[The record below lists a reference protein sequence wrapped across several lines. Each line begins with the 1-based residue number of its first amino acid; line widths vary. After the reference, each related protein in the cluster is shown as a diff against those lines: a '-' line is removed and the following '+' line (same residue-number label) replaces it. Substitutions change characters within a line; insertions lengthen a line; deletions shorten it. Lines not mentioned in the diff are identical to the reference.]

1 MHPGARVPRPRS
13 PRAILGAVALLCAV
27 FAAPHCA
34 SAASEPVVFPSL
46 AVGKTVYRD
55 VRIKSR
61 DDRSV
66 FFTYAGGIGSARL
79 RDLPPEAQ
87 ARLGYDPLTA
97 PPEPAPPTPK
107 AVPPMLARRAPVSDN
122 FASSNQRLDRLFLS
136 FDSVAN
142 LAPRLSLQDDYT
154 RLDLTVKDQ
163 GRRPSCSVYAIVSA
177 LEFQFFQLH
186 GRAEDFSEEY
196 LIWATRR
203 SLGLV
208 GRDGLPI
215 RNTRGE
221 PVTDAGYTLPSVVGA
236 LATYGVALEEEMP
249 GDNTRSLDEI
259 PTPDRTLID
268 FSRQRRAVF
277 IAQIPGRETEAIL
290 NNVVHALNAGLPVPA
305 GIDWPAEATSRHGL
319 LDAQETIPNASH
331 AVTFVGYECPTCRP
345 EDAVFIFKNSYGT
358 AWGES
363 GYGRATWR
371 YLTRH
376 LREAYVLDVR
386 ALDAGR

>member
-1 MHPGARVPRPRS
+1 MHPGHTRFSPRPPSRLLLAAGLAVL
-13 PRAILGAVALLCAV
+13 AIVGPLVAA
-27 FAAPHCA
+27 
-34 SAASEPVVFPSL
+34 ETIQFPSL
-46 AVGKTVYRD
+46 TVGKTVYRD
-55 VRIKSR
+55 VRVKSR
-61 DDRSV
+61 DARSV
-66 FFTYAGGIGSARL
+66 FFTYAGGVGSARL

-97 PPEPAPPTPK
+97 PPEPGPKPVAIPP
-107 AVPPMLARRAPVSDN
+107 ALARRAPISDN
-122 FASSNQRLDRLFLS
+122 LASSNQRLDRLFLS

-142 LAPRLSLQDDYT
+142 FAPRLSLQDDYS

-208 GRDGLPI
+208 GRDGLPA
-215 RNTRGE
+215 RNARGE
-221 PVTDAGYTLPSVVGA
+221 PITDAGYTLPSVVSA
-236 LATYGVALEEEMP
+236 LATYGVALETEMP
-249 GDNTRSLDEI
+249 GDNTRSLDQI
-259 PTPDRTLID
+259 PAPDRTLID
-268 FSRQRRAVF
+268 FARQRRSVF

-305 GIDWPAEATSRHGL
+305 GIEWPAEASSRRGL
-319 LDAQETIPNASH
+319 LDEQRTIPDATH

-358 AWGES
+358 SWGIA

-371 YLTRH
+371 YLANH

-386 ALDAGR
+386 ALDANR